1 MSQLGADSPVLSRR
15 QYEALLDAAETYR
28 EALVV
33 RLCGD
38 VGLRP
43 AELAE
48 LTVDDVEQV
57 RIDPPRYLVRVPA
70 IDDRDR
76 RVAYLPTHVERE
88 LRRYAKSNGLSTD
101 DRIFSVTPRRLQML
115 VSEVAD
121 RASDLVDDPALED
134 VSSSDLRRYFA
145 RRALVDHDVNPR
157 AVKAAGGWRSFEAL
171 EPYLA
176 EPTEAE
182 LVDAF
187 ETVERPSGPRDG
199 RSEDGTGPVIGD
211 DSVIRLLLAASDRY
225 ALVRLDEDG
234 YVERWNRSAAAMF
247 GYRAGE
253 IVGTHV
259 STFYPDEAVEDGVP
273 ERVLSAALEESGYED
288 GGWRVHKDGT
298 RFRATEVI
306 TPLRDDRGR
315 HRGFAVF
322 FRDISAYHEELES
335 VRGERDALERRAA
348 IARRHRDLTRALLDA
363 TDHETVETTTCET
376 LVDGPAYAFAWI
388 DRPTVGDRPPAGQD
402 RPRKWRVS
410 SGIDPADVDR
420 LHPDEGSQRPATGEQ
435 PAVDPPM
442 EPATLDPNAPES
454 AEGAA
459 GEPSQVAGDDGAAA
473 TVTVDTDVR
482 ADIDGTAFDGAIA
495 RVPLAYGDTVYGT
508 LAVATE
514 RPDAFDD
521 EERAWLETIGRLVG
535 YVITAVRRR
544 NLLLSDRVVEIEIA
558 CRDDRSFFVDASK
571 QLGCRFEL
579 DSLVPVSESTHLYY
593 LDLEGASPAAVFE
606 LAEAD
611 PGIADWRLVETRPN
625 GGRLEFVVEGSAPTL
640 TLTEYGVTVREAV
653 VEDGTATITGE
664 CAADADLRT
673 ILDGLR
679 ATYPDSELVGK
690 REAERTVQTARQFR
704 EGLEDRLT
712 DRQEATLRAAYF
724 GGYYDWPRESTAE
737 EIADAMGVSSPTLH
751 NHLRKAQ
758 HELLRTF
765 FDDPSEGQRRE
776 GDEASAEAGA
786 E

>member
-1 MSQLGADSPVLSRR
+1 MSQSETDSPVLSRR

-43 AELAE
+43 AEVAR
-48 LTVDDVEQV
+48 LTVEDVEQV

-70 IDDRDR
+70 VDDRDR
-76 RVAYLPTHVERE
+76 RAAYLPTHVERE
-88 LRRYAKSNGLSTD
+88 LRRYARSNGLSTD

-187 ETVERPSGPRDG
+187 EAVERPSEPRDG
-199 RSEDGTGPVIGD
+199 RTESGAGPVIGD

-259 STFYPDEAVEDGVP
+259 STFYPDEAVEEGVP
-273 ERVLSAALEESGYED
+273 ERALSAALEESGYED
-288 GGWRVHKDGT
+288 DGWRVHKDGT

-322 FRDISAYHEELES
+322 FRDISAHHEELES
-335 VRGERDALERRAA
+335 VRSERDALERRAA
-348 IARRHRDLTRALLDA
+348 IARRHRDLTQALLDA

-376 LVDGPAYAFAWI
+376 LADGRAYEFAWI
-388 DRPTVGDRPPAGQD
+388 DRPTVADARDRE
-402 RPRKWRVS
+402 WRVS
-410 SGIDPADVDR
+410 SGITSAEVDR
-420 LHPDEGSQRPATGEQ
+420 LLSDERPEGGEQSGADGSLEPARTDAELPPPDAGPDETGAES
-435 PAVDPPM
+435 
-442 EPATLDPNAPES
+442 TPE
-454 AEGAA
+454 
-459 GEPSQVAGDDGAAA
+459 V
-473 TVTVDTDVR
+473 TVTTDVS
-482 ADIDGTAFDGAIA
+482 ADLEEGTFDGAIA

-514 RPDAFDD
+514 RPDAFD
-521 EERAWLETIGRLVG
+521 EAERAWLETIGRLVG
-535 YVITAVRRR
+535 YVVTAVRRR
-544 NLLLSDRVVEIEIA
+544 NLLLSDRVVELEIA
-558 CRDDRSFFVDASK
+558 CRDDRSFFVDASRR
-571 QLGCRFEL
+571 LGCRFEL

-593 LDLEGASPAAVFE
+593 LDLEGASPADVFE

-611 PGIADWRLVETRPN
+611 PGIADWRLVETEAD

-653 VEDGTATITGE
+653 VEDGEATITGE

-765 FDDPSEGQRRE
+765 FDGPSDERDRQD
-776 GDEASAEAGA
+776 GDGRTESDAE
-786 E
+786 